1 MDGSEHAAKLLKE
14 LRLAFP
20 APEEVTDGHTACAEH
35 ERREFQ
41 SISQACGP
49 QRLERLQ
56 EHLLDEIVSGRRR
69 TQVTQAVE
77 TNARTHPATHF
88 GLGLAVAFGNALRK
102 SGVTHLGGHRHLF

>member
-1 MDGSEHAAKLLKE
+1 MDRSEHAAKLLKE

-69 TQVTQAVE
+69 TQVTQAVK
-77 TNARTHPATHF
+77 TNARAHPATHF
-88 GLGLAVAFGNALRK
+88 GFGLAVAFGNALRK
-102 SGVTHLGGHRHLF
+102 SGVAHLGGHRHLF